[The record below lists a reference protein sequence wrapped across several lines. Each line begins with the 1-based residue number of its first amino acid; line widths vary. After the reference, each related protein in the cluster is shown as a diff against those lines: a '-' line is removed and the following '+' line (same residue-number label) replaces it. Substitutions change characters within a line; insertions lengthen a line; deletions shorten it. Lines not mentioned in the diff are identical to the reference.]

1 MPIMTQSG
9 YKPPKMQKPK
19 PSAPKKRASGH
30 KKKKRRRVNAATLVS
45 LAIFLLAAA
54 VGALTLW
61 VYYQTAP
68 YVGAFLPGTSLEGTP
83 LTGFSWEGGVALA
96 HQMIDETLG
105 DWCFEVEAQGTS
117 YVLTAQ
123 DVNLRL
129 DEEATLGALW
139 ERGKGNMVKTLLD
152 MLALRAEPEDA
163 QIAVLY
169 DMDAVEELIALIK
182 ADVDTEPVDATVAFV
197 AGSSRPFRYTREKI
211 GYELNP
217 EPLRERIR
225 TALDTYTPANVRAQA
240 LELEPDVYE
249 ADLQA
254 ATVLRARVT
263 LSLAKD
269 ADGYANAALAAQALN
284 GLTLAPGETLSF
296 NEAVG
301 ARTAERGYVFARE
314 PAYGDGVEGIGGG
327 VCQTATALY
336 QAALLGGVTVEERS
350 AAARPVPYAE
360 AGEEAAVSDQ
370 GLDLVIRNDG
380 ETALFV
386 TARAYGMDAGNP
398 VLEVQLIGAP
408 LQVRYALET
417 TVEEIPAPEEPV
429 YVRDSEGLYATYS
442 DERVSVIDAKPGYV
456 ASVARVAI
464 DADGNEAGRE
474 MISED
479 EYAPIAQAIYV
490 GVESRE

>member
-19 PSAPKKRASGH
+19 RSAPKKRAPGR
-30 KKKKRRRVNAATLVS
+30 KRKKRGRVNAATIVS

-68 YVGAFLPGTSLEGTP
+68 YVDAFLPGTSLEGRP
-83 LTGFSWEGGVALA
+83 LTGLSREAGVALA
-96 HQMIDETLG
+96 HQLADETLE
-105 DWCFEVEAQGTS
+105 DWRFQVEAQGTS
-117 YVLTAQ
+117 YVLSAQ
-123 DVNLRL
+123 DVNLQL
-129 DEEATLGALW
+129 DEEATLDALW
-139 ERGKGNMVKTLLD
+139 ERGKGNMIATLLD
-152 MLALRAEPEDA
+152 MIALRAEPQDA
-163 QIAVLY
+163 KIAVLY
-169 DMDAVEELIALIK
+169 DMDAAEELIALIK
-182 ADVDTEPVDATVAFV
+182 ADVDTEPVDATVEFV
-197 AGSSRPFRYTREKI
+197 AGSSKPFRYTQEQI

-225 TALDTYTPANVRAQA
+225 TALETYTSANVRAEA
-240 LELEPDVYE
+240 LELAPDVYE

-263 LSLAKD
+263 LPLMQD
-269 ADGYANAALAAQALN
+269 ADGFANAALAAQALN
-284 GLTLAPGETLSF
+284 GLTVAPGGTLSF

-336 QAALLGGVTVEERS
+336 QAALLGGVTVEKRN

-370 GLDLVIRNDG
+370 GLDLVIRNEG

-386 TARAYGMDAGNP
+386 TARAYGLDAGNP
-398 VLEVQLIGAP
+398 VVEMQIIGAP
-408 LQVRYALET
+408 LTVRYALET

-442 DERVSVIDAKPGYV
+442 DERVSVIDAKPGYM
-456 ASVARVAI
+456 ASVVRVMI

-474 MISED
+474 TVSED
-479 EYAPIAQAIYV
+479 EYAPVAQAIYV
-490 GVESRE
+490 GIENR